1 MPIKI
6 RLHGRLKDIVG
17 KEEIVLDKEFKTIG
31 ELLEYLIE
39 ALGDDFK
46 KQFGIQKPEDLLQPR
61 SQVIVLVDGFSIKLR
76 GSLDSPITSISEVRL
91 DTIDVMEF
99 FGGG

>member
-31 ELLEYLIE
+31 ELLEHLIE
-39 ALGDDFK
+39 ALGDNFK
-46 KQFGIQKPEDLLQPR
+46 KQFDIYKPEDLLQPR
-61 SQVIVLVDGFSIKLR
+61 SPIIVLIDGFSIKLR
-76 GSLDSPITSISEVRL
+76 GGLDSPITSISEVRL